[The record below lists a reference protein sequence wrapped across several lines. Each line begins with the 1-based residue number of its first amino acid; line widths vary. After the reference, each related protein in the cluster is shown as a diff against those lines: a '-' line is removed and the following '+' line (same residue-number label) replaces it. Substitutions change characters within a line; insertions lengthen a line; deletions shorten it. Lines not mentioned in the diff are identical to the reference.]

1 MRTRLMTIAALVG
14 ASALTISAQTPQ
26 TPPPPQPQQRPTA
39 PGTADTTQR
48 TAAAIPEQVITVR
61 GCLNNEKDVPGLKP
75 NPVERAG
82 ITEDYVLTMVK
93 MASTSQVSGIGLASK
108 YEVEGISEA
117 ELRKH
122 VGHEVELT
130 GSITQ
135 PGPSDT
141 DPTPDFRATA
151 IKMVAATC
159 PAAQ

>member
-1 MRTRLMTIAALVG
+1 MRTRLMTIAALVS

-26 TPPPPQPQQRPTA
+26 APPPQQPPPA

-48 TAAAIPEQVITVR
+48 TAAAEPQVITVR
-61 GCLNNEKDVPGLKP
+61 GCLKEEKDVPGLTP
-75 NPVERAG
+75 NPAERVG

-93 MASTSQVSGIGLASK
+93 MASNSKVSGIGLASK
-108 YEVEGISEA
+108 YEIEGIA
-117 ELRKH
+117 EDELKKH
-122 VGHEVELT
+122 LNHEVELT
-130 GSITQ
+130 GTITQ
-135 PGPSDT
+135 PGTTDT

>member
-14 ASALTISAQTPQ
+14 ASALTISAQNPQ
-26 TPPPPQPQQRPTA
+26 TPPPPQPQQRPTT

-48 TAAAIPEQVITVR
+48 TAAVPDQVITVR
-61 GCLNNEKDVPGLKP
+61 GCLNNEKDVAGLKP

-82 ITEDYVLTMVK
+82 VTEDYVLTMVK
-93 MASTSQVSGIGLASK
+93 MASNSQVSGIGLASK
-108 YEVEGISEA
+108 YEVEGISET
-117 ELRKH
+117 ELQKH

-130 GSITQ
+130 GTITQ
-135 PGPSDT
+135 PGTTDT

>member
-1 MRTRLMTIAALVG
+1 MRTQFMTIAALVG

-26 TPPPPQPQQRPTA
+26 TPPPPQQQPPA
-39 PGTADTTQR
+39 PGAADTTQR
-48 TAAAIPEQVITVR
+48 TAAAADPQVITIR

-93 MASTSQVSGIGLASK
+93 MASNSNVSGIGLASK
-108 YEVEGISEA
+108 YEIEGIA
-117 ELRKH
+117 EDELKKH
-122 VGHEVELT
+122 LNHEVELT
-130 GSITQ
+130 GTITQ
-135 PGPSDT
+135 PGTTDT
-141 DPTPDFRATA
+141 DPTPDFHATA

>member
-14 ASALTISAQTPQ
+14 ASALTISAQAPQ

-39 PGTADTTQR
+39 PGDTTQR
-48 TAAAIPEQVITVR
+48 TAARPDQVITVR
-61 GCLNNEKDVPGLKP
+61 GCLNNEKDVAGLKP

-93 MASTSQVSGIGLASK
+93 MASNSQVSGIGLASK

-135 PGPSDT
+135 PGTTDT

>member
-26 TPPPPQPQQRPTA
+26 TPPPQQQPPA

-48 TAAAIPEQVITVR
+48 TAAAADPQVITIR
-61 GCLNNEKDVPGLKP
+61 GCLKDEKDVAGLKP
-75 NPVERAG
+75 NPIERAG

-93 MASTSQVSGIGLASK
+93 MASNSPVSGIGLASK
-108 YEVEGISEA
+108 YEVEGIAEA
-117 ELRKH
+117 ELKKH

-135 PGPSDT
+135 PGTTDT
-141 DPTPDFRATA
+141 DPTPDFKATSL
-151 IKMVAATC
+151 KMVAGTC